1 MSSRSPRHWHDTRTR
16 QTRNAQSHAAWEAQ
30 MPALVTAYLAYKS
43 DTQMNTELSPAVH
56 EFHVDILGIRGEYA
70 HSNL

>member
-1 MSSRSPRHWHDTRTR
+1 
-16 QTRNAQSHAAWEAQ
+16 